1 MEFYISAPSAAAF
14 SDLATPCLVL
24 LYFVK
29 SQGKPAGYNSMV
41 EDEKWAWIKSKMK
54 TIRRYRRSKLIND
67 LMEAVRALST
77 ILILARRLIYCNRG
91 ATKESLIQT
100 ALMTFRTAVYRSAA
114 LRTFLM
120 RSMQIPT
127 AARPGFLAVH
137 VSERF
142 GMIWRGPHFHPGVLP
157 HHRASVR
164 KVKERFLLMD
174 GVYSAWCTSS

>member
-1 MEFYISAPSAAAF
+1 
-14 SDLATPCLVL
+14 
-24 LYFVK
+24 
-29 SQGKPAGYNSMV
+29 MV

-77 ILILARRLIYCNRG
+77 VLILALQLIYCNRG
-91 ATKESLIQT
+91 ATKGSLIQT
-100 ALMTFRTAVYRSAA
+100 ALTTFRTVVYRSAA
-114 LRTFLM
+114 PSAFLM

-137 VSERF
+137 ASEKF

-164 KVKERFLLMD
+164 KVKEKFLPMD
-174 GVYSAWCTSS
+174 GVYSAQCTSS